1 MRASVRSLALCATL
15 SIGLLAGCHKNDA
28 SATGATTVR
37 MPDGTTQVI
46 APGQPLPVGSTV
58 LAVGNGS
65 APISPATG
73 TPVNPSTGTP
83 APATATTPAAAPA
96 PATAPVATTP
106 AVPVAAAPVVAPE
119 AAPAPPP
126 APAPLVVPAGITVT
140 IRTTE
145 SLSAEH
151 SGGVGTPFSGSLNNA
166 IVVRGVT
173 AFPRGTPVKGEITS
187 AKGRGRI
194 KGEGNLGIAL
204 TAIGNHSVQSSEY
217 VAVAKGRGKRS
228 TGFIAGG
235 GGAGALIGGLAGGGK
250 GALIGG
256 LAGAGAGTAAGAFT
270 GSRDVTIPAESVV
283 SFTLRSSIKVR

>member
-1 MRASVRSLALCATL
+1 MPASVRSFALCATL
-15 SIGLLAGCHKNDA
+15 SIGLLAGCHSNDA

-37 MPDGTTQVI
+37 LPDGTTQVI
-46 APGQPLPVGSTV
+46 PPGKPLPVGSTV
-58 LAVGNGS
+58 VAVGNGS

-83 APATATTPAAAPA
+83 APATATTPAAVPV
-96 PATAPVATTP
+96 PAPVATTP
-106 AVPVAAAPVVAPE
+106 VAPVATPAAPAVA

-126 APAPLVVPAGITVT
+126 EPAPLIVPSGITVT

-151 SGGVGTPFSGSLNNA
+151 SGGVGTPFSGSLNSA
-166 IVVRGVT
+166 IVVKGVT
-173 AFPRGTPVKGEITS
+173 AFPRGTAVKGEITS

-204 TAIGNHSVQSSEY
+204 TAIGNHSVQTSEY

-228 TGFIAGG
+228 AGFIGG
-235 GGAGALIGGLAGGGK
+235 GAGAGALIGGLAGGGK

-256 LAGAGAGTAAGAFT
+256 LAGAGAGTAAGAYT

>member
-15 SIGLLAGCHKNDA
+15 SIGLLAGCHSNDA

-46 APGQPLPVGSTV
+46 PPGKPLPVGSTV
-58 LAVGNGS
+58 VAVGNGS

-73 TPVNPSTGTP
+73 TPVNPTTGAP
-83 APATATTPAAAPA
+83 APAATTAAPA
-96 PATAPVATTP
+96 PAMTPAAPVTT
-106 AVPVAAAPVVAPE
+106 AAAPVLPAPE
-119 AAPAPPP
+119 TAPTPPP
-126 APAPLVVPAGITVT
+126 APAPLVVPSGITVT

-151 SGGVGTPFSGSLNNA
+151 SGGVGTPFTGSLNNA
-166 IVVRGVT
+166 IVVKGVT
-173 AFPRGTPVKGEITS
+173 AFPRGTAVKGEITS

-194 KGEGNLGIAL
+194 KGEGNLGISL
-204 TAIGNHSVQSSEY
+204 TAIGSHSVQTSEY

-228 TGFIAGG
+228 AGFIGG
-235 GGAGALIGGLAGGGK
+235 GAGAGALIGGLAGGGK

-256 LAGAGAGTAAGAFT
+256 LAGAGAGTAAGAYT

>member
-58 LAVGNGS
+58 VAVGNGS

-73 TPVNPSTGTP
+73 TPVNPATGTP
-83 APATATTPAAAPA
+83 ATTPAAAPT
-96 PATAPVATTP
+96 PAPVATTP
-106 AVPVAAAPVVAPE
+106 AAPVASTAAPAPIPA

-126 APAPLVVPAGITVT
+126 EPAPLVVPVGTKVS
-140 IRTTE
+140 IRTNET
-145 SLSAEH
+145 LSAEH

-166 IVVRGVT
+166 IVVKGVT
-173 AFPRGTPVKGEITS
+173 VFPRGTAVKGEITS
-187 AKGRGRI
+187 AKGRGRF
-194 KGEGNLGIAL
+194 KGAGDLGISL

-217 VAVAKGRGKRS
+217 VATAKGRGKR
-228 TGFIAGG
+228 TAGFIGG
-235 GGAGALIGGLAGGGK
+235 GAGAGALIGGLAGGGK

-256 LAGAGAGTAAGAFT
+256 LAGAGAGTAAGAMT

-283 SFTLRSSIKVR
+283 SFTLNSSIKVR